1 MESLAMS
8 FADYAGR
15 RVLLTGHTGFKGGW
29 LALWLERLGATV
41 CGLALPP
48 DTNPSLFDA
57 LRLGETVESNLADI
71 RDVEAV
77 KRVMTDTAPEIVF
90 HLAAQP
96 LVRHSYIAPIETLAT
111 NVMGTAHV
119 LEAARNCPSVRAI
132 VVVTTDKCYE
142 NRGWDSGY
150 RESDRLGGH
159 DPYSVSKACAELVA
173 SAWRSSY
180 WQADDAP
187 LLATA
192 RAGNVI
198 GGGDWAADR
207 LVPDVVRAIGSG
219 QIVLVRNP
227 AAIRPWQ
234 HVLEPLAGY
243 LMLGA
248 RLLAGDRSFA
258 DAWNFGPA
266 LGDMQSV
273 SALCEVL
280 CKRLGGEWRHDE
292 GEHPHEAAVLRLDSS
307 HAMLKL
313 GWAPRWTLVQAL
325 ELTADWYA
333 RASRGEDARALTL
346 EQVSAYE
353 AACGVQQ

>member
-1 MESLAMS
+1 MS
-8 FADYAGR
+8 FAAYAGR

-57 LRLGETVESNLADI
+57 LRLGETVESNFADI

-77 KRVMTDTAPEIVF
+77 KRVMIDSAPEIVF

-96 LVRHSYIAPIETLAT
+96 LVRRSYGAPIETLAT

-159 DPYSVSKACAELVA
+159 DPYSASKACAELVA
-173 SAWRSSY
+173 AAWRSSY
-180 WQADDAP
+180 YQVDDAP

-198 GGGDWAADR
+198 GGGDWAEDR
-207 LVPDVVRAIGSG
+207 LVPDIVRAIGAR
-219 QIVLVRNP
+219 QTVLIRNP
-227 AAIRPWQ
+227 GAIRPWQ

-248 RLLAGDRSFA
+248 RLLAGDRSVA
-258 DAWNFGPA
+258 EAWNFGPA
-266 LGDMQSV
+266 LGDTQPV

-280 CKRLGGEWRHDE
+280 CTRLGGKWRHDE

-313 GWAPRWTLVQAL
+313 GWAPRWTLAQTL

-346 EQVSAYE
+346 EQISAYE
-353 AACGVQQ
+353 AACGVPQ

>member
-1 MESLAMS
+1 MTHA
-8 FADYAGR
+8 AYGGR
-15 RVLLTGHTGFKGGW
+15 RVLLTGHTGFKGAW

-41 CGLALPP
+41 SGLALPP
-48 DTNPSLFDA
+48 DTTPSLFHA
-57 LRLGETVESNLADI
+57 LRLDETIESNFADI

-77 KRVMTDTAPEIVF
+77 RRVVTESAPEIVF

-96 LVRHSYIAPIETLAT
+96 LVRRGYIAPVETLAT

-119 LEAARNCPSVRAI
+119 LEAARNCPSVRAV

-159 DPYSVSKACAELVA
+159 DPYSASKACAELVA
-173 SAWRSSY
+173 AAWRSSY
-180 WQADDAP
+180 CQSGDAP

-198 GGGDWAADR
+198 GGGDWAQDR
-207 LVPDVVRAIGSG
+207 LVPDIIRAIGAG
-219 QIVLVRNP
+219 QTVRVRNP
-227 AAIRPWQ
+227 DAIRPWQ

-248 RLLAGDRSFA
+248 RLLAGERFVA
-258 DAWNFGPA
+258 GAWNFGPA
-266 LGDMQSV
+266 LGDMQPV
-273 SALCEVL
+273 STLCDALCT
-280 CKRLGGEWRHDE
+280 RLGGQWRCDE

-313 GWAPRWTLVQAL
+313 GWAPRWTLAQTL
-325 ELTADWYA
+325 DLTADWYA
-333 RASRGEDARALTL
+333 RVNGGEDARALTL
-346 EQVSAYE
+346 EQISAYE
-353 AACGVQQ
+353 TTCGVQR